1 MEKIY
6 NIIFLKTEWTE
17 EKTKELL
24 KERNIEYKELEETSE
39 VFSYIINYK
48 ESIEEQS
55 VLFPITDSLFLHTKK
70 DENYSLEDIESEAG
84 DAVFGV
90 EELKIEENDDESS
103 INSDDIEIIHSP

>member
-24 KERNIEYKELEETSE
+24 QERKIEFKELEETDE
-39 VFSYIINYK
+39 VYSYTINYK

-55 VLFPITDSLFLHTKK
+55 VLFPLTDSLFLHTRK
-70 DENYSLEDIESEAG
+70 DENYSIEDAESEAG
-84 DAVFGV
+84 DAVLGV
-90 EELKIEENDDESS
+90 EELKLEDDDDESS
-103 INSDDIEIIHSP
+103 INTDDIERVSP